1 VLNTILTGIAGVC
14 IACIS
19 YLLRKAK
26 VNREMADILTGVLE
40 RYIIE
45 RAIYAVEA
53 WAEKKFKE
61 TGEKIAS
68 SEKMKKAME
77 EVEKIQD
84 QLAGWGISVGLYL
97 DKKALQ
103 KKIQAVFDEIED
115 KVNGEN

>member
-1 VLNTILTGIAGVC
+1 MLETILIGIAGVC
-14 IACIS
+14 IAYIG

-53 WAEKKFKE
+53 WAEKKFRE

-68 SEKMKKAME
+68 SEKIKKAME
-77 EVEKIQD
+77 EIQKIQD
-84 QLAGWGISVGLYL
+84 QLAGWGISVELYL
-97 DKKALQ
+97 DKEALQ
-103 KKIQAVFDEIED
+103 KKIQAIFDEIKD
-115 KVNGEN
+115 QLDYP